1 MEFDTNVEN
10 YTEKELL
17 ELLNI
22 EDTSNE
28 SIIMATQEFIDKYV
42 ENKDIVNFY
51 MDIRHKL
58 VKNEE
63 ATKVFE
69 ATIKK
74 GTINPDLKNTISRM
88 INIDSS
94 YRDLSIVGSYDS
106 DNYVFT
112 LNEPITNIISLM
124 LYSVE
129 IPQSWYTFSQSK
141 GNTQFKLL
149 LIQYKDDN
157 SYIEKYE
164 YPIIKINDGN
174 YTTKSLLNHI
184 KDLLNTT
191 NAFYYQQPDSFDLV
205 QDPYTGR
212 FQFILTDKFNYIDI
226 HYPDKE
232 DGTAGGHVSLM
243 DGITPYKYKFSCIFH
258 NQLDLNNKI
267 NYNLGW
273 LLGFRSPFVVM
284 ENVLNEWD
292 GSINSTTQIIFN
304 SLSIIDTAGTK
315 YIILKLDDYKSNRL
329 NKSLVSINTKLEQ
342 TIRLPSYYNTTLSK
356 FSTSKN
362 TVHVLPSAP
371 NTNLTAK
378 QIFTI
383 NSISD
388 SYLYNNVTSQRIQ
401 SPEDSDIFAKI
412 PVKRTTEW
420 GVVDPVTKAYSAIDN
435 GPGKLIV
442 EFSGPVQLNTRE
454 YFGPV
459 NMTSFA
465 VSLYD
470 DKGMILGLNGMDW
483 SFTIIAKSIYQ
494 Y

>member
-1 MEFDTNVEN
+1 MAFDTNVEN
-10 YTEKELL
+10 YTDKELL

-22 EDTSNE
+22 EDASNE
-28 SIIMATQEFIDKYV
+28 SIITATQEFIDKYT
-42 ENKDIVNFY
+42 ENKNIVNFY
-51 MDIRHKL
+51 MDIRNKL
-58 VKNEE
+58 VKTED

-94 YRDLSIVGSYDS
+94 YRDLSIVGAYDS

-129 IPQSWYTFSQSK
+129 IPQSWYTFAQSK

-149 LIQYKDDN
+149 LIQYTDDN
-157 SYIEKYE
+157 SFIKKYE
-164 YPIIKINDGN
+164 YPIVQINDGN
-174 YTTKSLLNHI
+174 YTTKSLLNHM
-184 KDLLNTT
+184 KELLSNT
-191 NAFYYQQPDSFDLV
+191 NAFGYQLPNSFDLI

-212 FQFILTDKFNYIDI
+212 FQFILTNQFNYTLI
-226 HYPDKE
+226 HYPNND
-232 DGTAGGHVSLM
+232 DGTAGGQVDVTNGS
-243 DGITPYKYKFSCIFH
+243 GITYKYKFSCIFF
-258 NQLDLNNKI
+258 NQTDLNNKI

-273 LLGFRSPFVVM
+273 LLGFRSPFIVM
-284 ENVLNEWD
+284 EKVLNDWD
-292 GSINSTTQIIFN
+292 GTNIPQPIFT

-315 YIILKLDDYKSNRL
+315 YIIMKLDDYKSNRL
-329 NKSLVSINTKLEQ
+329 NKSLVSINTKIEQ
-342 TIRLPSYYNTTLSK
+342 TIRLPSYYNTSLSK

-378 QIFTI
+378 QIYTI

-388 SYLYNNVTSQRIQ
+388 SYLYNNITSQRIQ

-420 GVVDPVTKAYSAIDN
+420 GVVDPTTKAYSAIDN

-442 EFSGPVQLNTRE
+442 EFSGPIQLNTRE

-470 DKGMILGLNGMDW
+470 DKGMFLGLNGMDW

>member
-1 MEFDTNVEN
+1 MDFDTNVEN
-10 YTEKELL
+10 YTKEELL

-22 EDTSNE
+22 TDTSNE
-28 SIIMATQEFIDKYV
+28 SIITATQEYIDKYS
-42 ENKDIVNFY
+42 ENKNIVNFY
-51 MDIRHKL
+51 MDIRNKL
-58 VKNEE
+58 VNNEE

-129 IPQSWYTFSQSK
+129 IPQAWYTFTQSK
-141 GNTQFKLL
+141 GNTQFKVV
-149 LIQYKDDN
+149 LIEYSDDN
-157 SYIEKYE
+157 KYIKKYE
-164 YPIIKINDGN
+164 YPTLQINDGN
-174 YTTKSLLNHI
+174 YTTKSLLNHV
-184 KDLLNTT
+184 KELLSKT
-191 NAFYYQQPDSFDLV
+191 NIFKYQLPNSFDIV
-205 QDPYTGR
+205 QNPYTGR
-212 FQFILTDKFNYIDI
+212 FQFILTANFNYTSM
-226 HYPDKE
+226 HYPDD
-232 DGTAGGHVSLM
+232 DGGGPVTYPPTQLV
-243 DGITPYKYKFSCIFH
+243 PYNYKLSFVFH

-273 LLGFRSPFVVM
+273 LLGFRAPYIVM
-284 ENVLNEWD
+284 EIILNEWNGD
-292 GSINSTTQIIFN
+292 PSVTSKIIFT
-304 SLSIIDTAGTK
+304 SSSIIDTAGTK

-329 NKSLVSINTKLEQ
+329 NKSLVSINTKLDQ
-342 TIRLPSYYNTTLSK
+342 TIRLPTYFNNSLSKYNTT
-356 FSTSKN
+356 KN
-362 TVHVLPSAP
+362 TVNVLPSAP
-371 NTNLTAK
+371 NTNLTSK
-378 QIFTI
+378 QIYTI

-388 SYLYNNVTSQRIQ
+388 SYLQNNIASQRIQ

-412 PVKRTTEW
+412 PIKRGTEW
-420 GVVDPVTKAYSAIDN
+420 GAVDAVTKEYNAVDN
-435 GPGKLIV
+435 GPGKLII
-442 EFSGPVQLNTRE
+442 EFSGPLQLNTRE

-459 NMTSFA
+459 NMTSFS